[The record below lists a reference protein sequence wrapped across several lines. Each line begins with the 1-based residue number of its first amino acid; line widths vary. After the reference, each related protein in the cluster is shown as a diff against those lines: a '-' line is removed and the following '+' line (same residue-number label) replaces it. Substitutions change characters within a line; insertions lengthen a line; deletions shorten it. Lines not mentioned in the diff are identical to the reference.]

1 MEDKDI
7 NSLFEKTDS
16 DAEDIAEN
24 TGSEDGITEDTVN
37 GEDDSENVGQEE
49 TTSDSTEETKKK
61 LLSVV
66 EYVEIFS
73 FALIA
78 VLFIFSFCFKIC
90 VVDGDSMQNTLQ
102 NGEKI
107 ITVDFG
113 YKPERGDIVVL
124 YDNGELNKPLVK
136 RVIATEGQTVE
147 IDHTTGVVKVDGE
160 VIEEDYV
167 YYIGGEYHNFALYE
181 RDKDAETLTVT
192 VPEGQVFVMGDNRN
206 NSLDSRSKIVGCI
219 TESQIFGKVILR
231 LSPFETFN

>member
-124 YDNGELNKPLVK
+124 YDNGELKDRK
-136 RVIATEGQTVE
+136 S
-147 IDHTTGVVKVDGE
+147 VV
-160 VIEEDYV
+160 
-167 YYIGGEYHNFALYE
+167 
-181 RDKDAETLTVT
+181 
-192 VPEGQVFVMGDNRN
+192 
-206 NSLDSRSKIVGCI
+206 
-219 TESQIFGKVILR
+219 
-231 LSPFETFN
+231 